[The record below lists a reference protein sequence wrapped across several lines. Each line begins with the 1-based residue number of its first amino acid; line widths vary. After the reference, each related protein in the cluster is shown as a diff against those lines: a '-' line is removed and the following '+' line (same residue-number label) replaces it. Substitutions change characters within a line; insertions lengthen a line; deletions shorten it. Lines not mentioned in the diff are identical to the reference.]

1 MGAANKSTETISN
14 VLRLGVL
21 HGVESAVTIH
31 IKNGD
36 DLNLRDEDGLTLLM
50 LAAQKGREKICRLL
64 LDAGADAT
72 LQDVEGRDAL
82 RIAKEFGFNK
92 VAQLLEE
99 KLNFSQR
106 QLTQDGSDQK
116 TNVKNS
122 QEQIG
127 QIVGSSTEVRSSLTV
142 PIIQIEDEVISFEMS
157 AWEAEPEVSA
167 PIKNLEAKKQ
177 AESVQKNISA
187 HQTVDFSVGW
197 DDLDIGFLP
206 EYAKQVVKIE
216 DADLLAKFRLL
227 MLRAIREGSVP
238 FALLQDLSEDGGHLQ
253 EEGIE
258 QLLLRLINDIG
269 AEVDERYEYR
279 SFDEDFTVFVDE
291 VESLTEEQ
299 LIDDVVASFDQ
310 YEGRRYEPLAQFQ
323 REFNRI
329 PLISAEQEVAL
340 AQQMENCIEEALNA
354 LAQSSEGIEY
364 LIECIHQVANGLKP
378 LKWLSSKR
386 RDDEVIVEDGEELLE
401 SSEAEYQR
409 QRTSTTFES
418 VDQVVEDE
426 LEQLKK
432 NAELL
437 WAEVRTLNTDEE
449 AISHRRMLI
458 SRINL
463 SRSFIVLIDEQQKVV
478 NSMFHNSVQS
488 YRLARDRM
496 IEANIRL
503 SYSIAK
509 KYIYSGVP
517 FDDLLQEAN
526 AGLMKAVDRFDWRRG
541 FKLSTY
547 ATWWIRQSVYRFVA
561 DKSRLIRLPVHV
573 FDKAVK
579 IERLSQNFEN
589 ENARSPSALELS
601 KISGVSLAKVE
612 AYQKI
617 LVEPVSIYEIEVDE
631 LMSIEARKAYIAP
644 DPSDVALWSDAER
657 IVNELLEKLSVEDA
671 NILRMRYGIGGFREM
686 TLEEIGEI
694 KGVTRERIRQI
705 ETSIFRKLKNPKIT
719 PKNRYEVSGIK
730 SPKHLRKSTP
740 LSTEQTSRTSAS
752 NLDALKNSDPP
763 AVKSADETT
772 KNNFQ
777 RTSADENSYIYIP
790 EPVAKLLRE
799 AFEQG
804 AEVKFERKSWDD
816 SVWIDFKKSPN
827 SASRV
832 LLRKMTS
839 HGFRF
844 WAGRWIWH

>member
-1 MGAANKSTETISN
+1 MGAVNKSNETISN

-36 DLNLRDEDGLTLLM
+36 DLNLRDEDGFTLLM
-50 LAAQKGREKICRLL
+50 LAAQNGREKICRLL
-64 LDAGADAT
+64 LDAGADPT
-72 LQDVEGRDAL
+72 LQDSEGRDAL
-82 RIAKEFGFNK
+82 HIAKEFGFNK
-92 VAQLLEE
+92 VQQLLEE
-99 KLNFSQR
+99 KLNSPQR
-106 QLTQDGSDQK
+106 QLTQDASDQK
-116 TNVKNS
+116 TNLKKS
-122 QEQIG
+122 QGQSRQIS
-127 QIVGSSTEVRSSLTV
+127 GSSSEVHPSQTV
-142 PIIQIEDEVISFEMS
+142 PIVQIEDDLISFEMS
-157 AWEAEPEVSA
+157 AWEAEPEVIA
-167 PIKNLEAKKQ
+167 PVKNLEVKRQ
-177 AESVQKNISA
+177 AGSLQKNISA
-187 HQTVDFSVGW
+187 HQTVDFSVSW
-197 DDLDIGFLP
+197 DDLDLDFLP
-206 EYAKQVVKIE
+206 EYAKQVVRIE

-238 FALLQDLSEDGGHLQ
+238 FALIQDLSEDGGYLQ
-253 EEGIE
+253 EEGVE
-258 QLLLRLINDIG
+258 QLLVRLINDVG
-269 AEVDERYEYR
+269 AEVDERHEYR
-279 SFDEDFTVFVDE
+279 TLEEDFTVFVDD
-291 VESLTEEQ
+291 VENLAEEQ
-299 LIDDVVASFDQ
+299 LIDDVVAYFDQ
-310 YEGRRYEPLAQFQ
+310 YEGRKSEPLAQFQ

-329 PLISAEQEVAL
+329 PLISADQEVAL
-340 AQQMENCIEEALNA
+340 AQQMESCIEEALNA

-364 LIECIHQVANGLKP
+364 LVESVHQVASGLKP

-386 RDDEVIVEDGEELLE
+386 SDDEVIVEGGEELLE
-401 SSEAEYQR
+401 SSETEYQS
-409 QRTSTTFES
+409 QRTSITYES
-418 VDQVVEDE
+418 GDQHVENE
-426 LEQLKK
+426 LGQLIK
-432 NAELL
+432 NSELL
-437 WAEVRTLNTDEE
+437 WAEVRTLNTDEG
-449 AISHRRMLI
+449 AISRRRMLI
-458 SRINL
+458 SRMNL
-463 SRSFIVLIDEQQKVV
+463 SRSFIVLIDEQQIVV
-478 NSMFHNSVQS
+478 NSMFHNSVKS

-509 KYIYSGVP
+509 KYIYSGVH

-579 IERLSQNFEN
+579 IQRLSNKFEI
-589 ENARSPSALELS
+589 ENVRPPTALELS

-617 LVEPVSIYEIEVDE
+617 LAEPVSINEIEVDE
-631 LMSIEARKAYIAP
+631 LMSIEAQQTYITP
-644 DPSDVALWSDAER
+644 DPSDVAIWNEAEQ
-657 IVNELLEKLSVEDA
+657 IVKKLLDKLSNEDA

-694 KGVTRERIRQI
+694 KGVTRERVRQI
-705 ETSIFRKLKNPKIT
+705 EASIFRKIKHPN
-719 PKNRYEVSGIK
+719 NSHEVSEIK
-730 SPKHLRKSTP
+730 SPKQSRKSVP
-740 LSTEQTSRTSAS
+740 LSTEQTSSTPWS
-752 NLDALKNSDPP
+752 NLDAFRNVNLPV
-763 AVKSADETT
+763 VKVVHETNQ
-772 KNNFQ
+772 NNFQ
-777 RTSADENSYIYIP
+777 SNSADGNSNINIP

-804 AEVKFERKSWDD
+804 AEVNFEWKSWDD
-816 SVWIDFKKSPN
+816 SVWIDFKKSPH

-839 HGFRF
+839 LGFRF